1 MKINDLT
8 VGELLEE
15 TRKINAKPGG
25 GAIAILSANLAV
37 NLALMLDK
45 KNWGNLEEE
54 ATENRK
60 VMEEISDLLSKGADE
75 DIYYANLL
83 IDQYKNKGP
92 IDEKYFIDAAKPQI
106 RLNTL
111 ALKAL
116 EILAF
121 YLENGKT
128 STFTDGEIANEMLI
142 SAIRSSVLTI
152 KVNLKET
159 NYKYNIGEVLDE
171 ANKLYQ
177 HNRNIIERRKA
188 WQEYI

>member
-45 KNWGNLEEE
+45 KNWGNLEKE
-54 ATENRK
+54 AIENRK
-60 VMEEISDLLSKGADE
+60 VMEEISDLLTKGADE

-83 IDQYKNKGP
+83 IDQYKNEGP

-142 SAIRSSVLTI
+142 SAIRSSVPTL

-188 WQEYI
+188 

>member
-45 KNWGNLEEE
+45 KNWGNLEKE

-83 IDQYKNKGP
+83 IDQYKNKGA

-142 SAIRSSVLTI
+142 SAIRSSVPTI
-152 KVNLKET
+152 MVNLKET